1 MTYVLIPGAGG
12 DGWYWHR
19 VVPLLEARGHDVV
32 AVDLRAADD
41 TAGLDAY
48 VDATIAQLGER
59 AAASGDELVVVGQ
72 SMGALTAPLVADRL
86 DAALIVLVCPMIPL
100 PGETGG
106 GWWESSGQVEAQR
119 AADLAAGRDPDAP
132 FDPVTL
138 FLHDLAPDVLEAAFA
153 RGEPRQ
159 SDRPFADPWP
169 LDAWPAIPTR
179 VVVARHDRMFPL
191 DFARRMAEERLNV
204 TPDVVDSGHLPGLAK
219 PDELADLLHRYATE
233 VLPAHSG

>member
-32 AVDLRAADD
+32 AVDLPAGDD
-41 TAGLDAY
+41 DAGLDAY
-48 VDATIAQLGER
+48 VDATIAQVGDR
-59 AAASGDELVVVGQ
+59 AGHPRDLVVVGQ

-86 DAALIVLVCPMIPL
+86 GAALLVLVCPMIPL

-119 AADLAAGRDPDAP
+119 AADLAAGREPDAP

-138 FLHDLAPDVLEAAFA
+138 FLHDLSLDVLDEVYARGAPD
-153 RGEPRQ
+153 Q

-179 VVVARHDRMFPL
+179 VVVARHDRLFPL

-204 TPDVVDSGHLPGLAK
+204 TPDVVDSGHLPALAK